1 VTAAAKP
8 ARILIIA
15 GSDSSGGAGIQ
26 AGIKTAASF
35 GAYVMTA
42 ITAVTVQNTKGVEA
56 IHAVPPA
63 IVRGQIMAALSDI
76 GADAIVV
83 GMLFSAPIVRVVAET
98 LASHVRGVPI
108 VVDPVMISTSGAALL
123 DSGAVEVLKKRLLPL
138 ATLVTPNLPEAK
150 RLTGILGTR
159 PSDMRRAASRL
170 REMGAKAVLIK
181 GGHSTRSTVDD
192 LLVWEMGED
201 VLAFP
206 RIKTRHTHGTGCT
219 LAAAIACGLGQGMSL
234 PLAVARAREY
244 VQSAIATAPGFGHGH
259 GPLNHA
265 AKPQ

>member
-1 VTAAAKP
+1 VTAAVKP

-26 AGIKTAASF
+26 AGIKTAAAF
-35 GAYVMTA
+35 GAYAMTA

-63 IVRGQIMAALSDI
+63 IVRGQIVAALSDI
-76 GADAIVV
+76 GADAVVV
-83 GMLFSAPIVRVVAET
+83 GMLFSAPIVRAVAET
-98 LASHVRGVPI
+98 LAAHGRGVPV
-108 VVDPVMISTSGAALL
+108 VVDPVMISTSGAVLL
-123 DSGAVEVLKKRLLPL
+123 NSSAVEVLKKRLLPL
-138 ATLVTPNLPEAK
+138 ATLVTPNSPEAK
-150 RLTGILGTR
+150 RLTEINGTH
-159 PSDMRRAASRL
+159 SLDIRRAAARL

-181 GGHSTRSTVDD
+181 GGHSTRSTIDD
-192 LLVWEMGED
+192 VLVWEGGEE

-234 PLAVARAREY
+234 PLAVWRAREY

>member
-1 VTAAAKP
+1 MAAAVKP

-26 AGIKTAASF
+26 AGIKTAAAF
-35 GAYVMTA
+35 GAYAMTA

-56 IHAVPPA
+56 IHAVPPK
-63 IVRGQIMAALSDI
+63 IVRDQILACLNDI

-83 GMLFSAPIVRVVAET
+83 GMLFSAPIVRAVAGA
-98 LASHVRGVPI
+98 LASHARGVPI

-123 DSGAVEVLKKRLLPL
+123 DDSAVETLKKHLLPL
-138 ATLVTPNLPEAK
+138 ATLVTPNLPETL
-150 RLTGILGTR
+150 RLTGIRGTR
-159 PSDMRRAASRL
+159 PRDMRHAAARL

-181 GGHSTRSTVDD
+181 GGHSTRSTIDD
-192 LLVWEMGED
+192 LLVWDMGED

-219 LAAAIACGLGQGMSL
+219 LAAAIACGLGQGLSL

-244 VQSAIATAPGFGHGH
+244 VQRAIATAPGFGHGH

>member
-1 VTAAAKP
+1 VTSAAKP

-26 AGIKTAASF
+26 AGIKTAAAF
-35 GAYVMTA
+35 GAYAMTA

-56 IHAVPPA
+56 IHAVPPK
-63 IVRGQIMAALSDI
+63 IVRAQILACLSDI

-83 GMLFSAPIVRVVAET
+83 GMLFSAAIVRAVAEM
-98 LASHVRGVPI
+98 LAAHARDIPVI
-108 VVDPVMISTSGAALL
+108 VDPVMISTSGAALL
-123 DSGAVEVLKKRLLPL
+123 DPGAVEALKTRLLPL
-138 ATLVTPNLPEAK
+138 AALVTPNLPETQ
-150 RLTGILGTR
+150 RLTGIRGTR
-159 PSDMRRAASRL
+159 PGELRRAAARL

-181 GGHSTRSTVDD
+181 GGHSTRSTIDD
-192 LLVWEMGED
+192 LLVWDMGED

-206 RIKTRHTHGTGCT
+206 RLKTRHTHGTGCT
-219 LAAAIACGLGQGMSL
+219 LAAAIACGMGQGMSL

-265 AKPQ
+265 VKP

>member
-1 VTAAAKP
+1 VTAAVKP

-26 AGIKTAASF
+26 AGIKTAAAF
-35 GAYVMTA
+35 DAYAMTA

-63 IVRGQIMAALSDI
+63 IVHGQIMAALSDI

-83 GMLFSAPIVRVVAET
+83 GMLFSTAIVRAVAET
-98 LASHVRGVPI
+98 LAAHVRGVPI
-108 VVDPVMISTSGAALL
+108 VVDPVMISTSGATLL

-138 ATLVTPNLPEAK
+138 ATLVTPNIPEMQ
-150 RLTGILGTR
+150 RLAEINGTSPR
-159 PSDMRRAASRL
+159 DIRRAAARL

-181 GGHSTRSTVDD
+181 GGHSMRSTIDV
-192 LLVWEMGED
+192 LVWEGGEE

-219 LAAAIACGLGQGMSL
+219 LAAAIACGLGQGLSL
-234 PLAVARAREY
+234 PLAVWRAREY